1 MTLDALST
9 ACAMRDALKAGEMSA
24 PELVELHA
32 DRIERFNPALNAIV
46 IESVAQARQEAGS
59 ADPAS
64 PLAGLPVTIK
74 DIFDVAGLPNTV
86 GGAAMPEDCVVDR
99 DARSVA
105 RLRDAGAVVLGK
117 TNSPPYAGDWQTT
130 NEVYGRTNNPWN
142 LDVTPGGSTGGG
154 AAAVAAGLSP
164 LELGRDIGGSIRI
177 PAAFC
182 GIYGHKPSETLIAK
196 SGSFFSSRPNPAV
209 VLTVQGPLARW
220 PARPRTWNW
229 RWSISQAPTWVK
241 TLLGGWN
248 SRQHGMNVSTDF
260 ALRFPRCKT
269 GCRSMTALS
278 RPGRRLTRLA
288 ARPAPR

>member
-9 ACAMRDALKAGEMSA
+9 ACAMRDALKAGEISA

-99 DARSVA
+99 DARSVT

-182 GIYGHKPSETLIAK
+182 GIYGHKPSETL
-196 SGSFFSSRPNPAV
+196 
-209 VLTVQGPLARW
+209 
-220 PARPRTWNW
+220 
-229 RWSISQAPTWVK
+229 
-241 TLLGGWN
+241 
-248 SRQHGMNVSTDF
+248 
-260 ALRFPRCKT
+260 
-269 GCRSMTALS
+269 
-278 RPGRRLTRLA
+278 
-288 ARPAPR
+288 